1 MFLSL
6 LFFNFQLL
14 LVCCVVCRKFRAAL
28 LRSGESE
35 GMEVRTHYM
44 KLRPDLALQEIMEK
58 FNLLLITSK
67 MGLRTNGRITKVKK
81 VVEVGYV
88 LIYYK
93 CIKGINQFNI
103 SRNWVFLFLYIK
115 WYRYFYFCVI
125 NAKFN
130 NLTYNLVTFVDS
142 FVVK

>member
-1 MFLSL
+1 M
-6 LFFNFQLL
+6 
-14 LVCCVVCRKFRAAL
+14 CRKFRAAL
-28 LRSGESE
+28 LRSGEGE

-81 VVEVGYV
+81 VVEVGDV

-93 CIKGINQFNI
+93 YFKGINQFNI
-103 SRNWVFLFLYIK
+103 SRNLVFLFLYIK

-125 NAKFN
+125 NAKLK
-130 NLTYNLVTFVDS
+130 NLTYSLVTFVDS
-142 FVVK
+142 FVVL